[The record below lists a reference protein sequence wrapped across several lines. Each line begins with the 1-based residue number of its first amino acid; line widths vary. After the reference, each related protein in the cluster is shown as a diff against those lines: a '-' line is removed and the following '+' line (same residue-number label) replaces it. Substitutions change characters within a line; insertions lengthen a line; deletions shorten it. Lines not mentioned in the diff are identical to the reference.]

1 MNEQIGFQVV
11 GKYLEKYRGVH
22 GVEFE
27 GVCRVG
33 VGRCLDGVTSL
44 GALLKEIGDF
54 GNNQTGYCELKLF
67 QLPWV

>member
-44 GALLKEIGDF
+44 GPGEKEHFI
-54 GNNQTGYCELKLF
+54 QPE
-67 QLPWV
+67 